1 MIPAPIPTDE
11 EQRLQAL
18 ARCAILDT
26 AAEPLYDELTA
37 LAARLCAAPA
47 AAITLVDRHRQWF
60 KSRINMPV
68 SETPRAIS
76 ACAHTLLGDGPLVC
90 EDAFQDARF
99 HGNPLVAA
107 DRNRFYAGVPLRLAS
122 GERLGALCVLDH
134 RPRRLEPE
142 QLEMLELLGR
152 HVSRLLDER
161 ITAAQQGEAL
171 KDSDRMV
178 ELHAGMADESRG
190 LLVAAEQARLA
201 LVELLESQRRLEQE
215 LRESEQHFRTLA
227 DQGSALIWTSG
238 LDMGCDYFNQP
249 WLNFTGRTLAQELGS
264 GWTEGVH
271 LEDIERCLL
280 TYKAAFVARR
290 SFSMEYR
297 LRAADGRHRWIR
309 DDGSPRHDSQ
319 GRFLGF
325 IGYCYDITE
334 AKELEFRMRRFHA
347 ELEQRVAERTADLAT
362 ANRELATFTY
372 TVSHDLKA
380 PLRGI
385 DGYSRMLQL
394 VHGDLLDDGARD
406 LVARIRHGA
415 GQMNQL
421 IHDLLAYCHLE
432 QRQVRCT
439 QVDLVDLARRAIEA
453 RRADDPGL
461 GSGPGLE
468 RVLQLEAPDTPVMAC
483 ADADGLAMVLRNLID
498 NALKFSA
505 RSQPPCVR
513 LRVSHGEDGCAMLS
527 VHDNG
532 IGFDMQY
539 HDRIFEIFQRL
550 ERAEAYPGTGIG
562 LAIVRKAMQRMGG
575 RVWAQGEPGRGAV
588 FHLEM
593 PQ

>member
-134 RPRRLEPE
+134 RPHRLEPE

-161 ITAAQQGEAL
+161 ITAAQQVEAR
-171 KDSDRMV
+171 KDSDRMID
-178 ELHAGMADESRG
+178 LHAGMADESRG

-334 AKELEFRMRRFHA
+334 AKELEFQMRRFHA

-432 QRQVRCT
+432 QRQVCCT
-439 QVDLVDLARRAIEA
+439 RVDLVDLARRAIEA

-461 GSGPGLE
+461 GPGPGLE

>member
-122 GERLGALCVLDH
+122 GERLGALCVFDH

-432 QRQVRCT
+432 QRQVCCT
-439 QVDLVDLARRAIEA
+439 RVDLVDLARRAIEA

>member
-99 HGNPLVAA
+99 HDNPLVAA

-334 AKELEFRMRRFHA
+334 AKELEFQMRRFHA

-432 QRQVRCT
+432 QRQVCCT
-439 QVDLVDLARRAIEA
+439 RVDLVDLARRAIEA

-461 GSGPGLE
+461 GPGPGLE

>member
-432 QRQVRCT
+432 QRQVCCT
-439 QVDLVDLARRAIEA
+439 RVDLVDLARRAIEA

-461 GSGPGLE
+461 GPGPGLE

>member
-60 KSRINMPV
+60 KSRINVPV

-201 LVELLESQRRLEQE
+201 LVELLESQLRLEQE

-238 LDMGCDYFNQP
+238 LDMGCNYFNQP

-334 AKELEFRMRRFHA
+334 AKELEFQMRRFHA

-432 QRQVRCT
+432 QRQVCCT
-439 QVDLVDLARRAIEA
+439 RVDLVDLARRAIEA

-461 GSGPGLE
+461 GPGPGLE

>member
-99 HGNPLVAA
+99 HDNPLVAA

-432 QRQVRCT
+432 QRQVCCT
-439 QVDLVDLARRAIEA
+439 RVDLVDLARRAIEA

>member
-99 HGNPLVAA
+99 HDNPLVAA

-122 GERLGALCVLDH
+122 GERLGALCVFDH

-334 AKELEFRMRRFHA
+334 AKELEFQMRRFHA

-432 QRQVRCT
+432 QRQVCCT
-439 QVDLVDLARRAIEA
+439 RVDLVDLARRAIEA

>member
-60 KSRINMPV
+60 KSRINVPV

-238 LDMGCDYFNQP
+238 LDMGCNYFNQP

-432 QRQVRCT
+432 QRQVCCT
-439 QVDLVDLARRAIEA
+439 RVDLVDLARRAIEA

-461 GSGPGLE
+461 GPGPGLE

>member
-99 HGNPLVAA
+99 HDNPLVAA

-432 QRQVRCT
+432 QRQVCCT
-439 QVDLVDLARRAIEA
+439 RVDLVDLARRAIEA

-461 GSGPGLE
+461 GPGPGLE

>member
-1 MIPAPIPTDE
+1 MIAAPIPPDE

-18 ARCAILDT
+18 ERCAILDT
-26 AAEPLYDELTA
+26 VAEPLYDELTA
-37 LAARLCAAPA
+37 LAARLCAAPV

-60 KSRINMPV
+60 KSRINVPV

-90 EDAFQDARF
+90 EDAFQDERF
-99 HGNPLVAA
+99 HDNPLVAA
-107 DRNRFYAGVPLRLAS
+107 NRNRFYAGVPLRLAS

-134 RPRRLEPE
+134 RPRRLEPA

-152 HVSRLLDER
+152 HVSRLLDAR
-161 ITAAQQGEAL
+161 ISAAQQVEAL

-178 ELHAGMADESRG
+178 ELHADMADESRG
-190 LLVAAEQARLA
+190 LLAAAEQARLA

-271 LEDIERCLL
+271 PQDIERCLL
-280 TYKAAFVARR
+280 TYKAAFAARR
-290 SFSMEYR
+290 RFSLEYR

-309 DDGSPRHDSQ
+309 DDGSPRQDSQ

-347 ELEQRVAERTADLAT
+347 ELEQRVTERTADLAA

-406 LVARIRHGA
+406 LVSRIRHGV

-432 QRQVRCT
+432 QRQVRCA
-439 QVDLVDLARRAIEA
+439 QVDLVDLTQRAIEA
-453 RRADDPGL
+453 RHIDDPGL
-461 GSGPGLE
+461 GRGLDQ
-468 RVLQLEAPDTPVMAC
+468 VLVLEAPATPVMAC

-505 RSQPPCVR
+505 RSQPPRVR

-575 RVWAQGEPGRGAV
+575 RVWAQGEPGCGAV
-588 FHLEM
+588 FHLEL

>member
-11 EQRLQAL
+11 EQRLQAP

-152 HVSRLLDER
+152 HVSRLLDAR

-334 AKELEFRMRRFHA
+334 AKELEFQMRRFHA

-362 ANRELATFTY
+362 ANRELVTFTY

-432 QRQVRCT
+432 QRQVCCT
-439 QVDLVDLARRAIEA
+439 RVDLVDLARRAIEA

>member
-60 KSRINMPV
+60 KSRINVPV

-99 HGNPLVAA
+99 HDNPLVAV

-432 QRQVRCT
+432 QRQVCCT
-439 QVDLVDLARRAIEA
+439 RVDLVDLARRAIEA

>member
-122 GERLGALCVLDH
+122 GERLGALCVFDH

-432 QRQVRCT
+432 QRQVCCT
-439 QVDLVDLARRAIEA
+439 RVDLVDLARRAIEA

-461 GSGPGLE
+461 GPGPGLE

>member
-152 HVSRLLDER
+152 HVSRLLDAR
-161 ITAAQQGEAL
+161 ITAAQQVEAL

-334 AKELEFRMRRFHA
+334 AKELEFQMRRFHA

-432 QRQVRCT
+432 QRQVCCT
-439 QVDLVDLARRAIEA
+439 RVDLVDLARRAIEA

-461 GSGPGLE
+461 GPGPGLE

>member
-362 ANRELATFTY
+362 ANRELATFTRKREKPRPSGRGGRAQARAA
-372 TVSHDLKA
+372 SHWR
-380 PLRGI
+380 RG
-385 DGYSRMLQL
+385 
-394 VHGDLLDDGARD
+394 
-406 LVARIRHGA
+406 
-415 GQMNQL
+415 
-421 IHDLLAYCHLE
+421 
-432 QRQVRCT
+432 
-439 QVDLVDLARRAIEA
+439 
-453 RRADDPGL
+453 
-461 GSGPGLE
+461 
-468 RVLQLEAPDTPVMAC
+468 
-483 ADADGLAMVLRNLID
+483 
-498 NALKFSA
+498 
-505 RSQPPCVR
+505 
-513 LRVSHGEDGCAMLS
+513 RVSCGMADWFYVQYQSCPFEPSASSCAPHPAPRTPCAGS
-527 VHDNG
+527 
-532 IGFDMQY
+532 
-539 HDRIFEIFQRL
+539 
-550 ERAEAYPGTGIG
+550 
-562 LAIVRKAMQRMGG
+562 
-575 RVWAQGEPGRGAV
+575 PGRAAGCGTRPSASSSG
-588 FHLEM
+588 
-593 PQ
+593 

>member
-1 MIPAPIPTDE
+1 M
-11 EQRLQAL
+11 
-18 ARCAILDT
+18 
-26 AAEPLYDELTA
+26 
-37 LAARLCAAPA
+37 
-47 AAITLVDRHRQWF
+47 
-60 KSRINMPV
+60 
-68 SETPRAIS
+68 
-76 ACAHTLLGDGPLVC
+76 
-90 EDAFQDARF
+90 
-99 HGNPLVAA
+99 
-107 DRNRFYAGVPLRLAS
+107 
-122 GERLGALCVLDH
+122 LDH
-134 RPRRLEPE
+134 RPRRLEPA
-142 QLEMLELLGR
+142 QLEQLELLGR
-152 HVSRLLDER
+152 HVSRLLDAR
-161 ITAAQQGEAL
+161 ITAAQQVEAL

-238 LDMGCDYFNQP
+238 LDMGCNYFNQP

>member
-334 AKELEFRMRRFHA
+334 AKELEFQMRRFHA

-432 QRQVRCT
+432 QRQVCCT
-439 QVDLVDLARRAIEA
+439 RVDLVDLARRAIEA

-461 GSGPGLE
+461 GPGPGLE

>member
-178 ELHAGMADESRG
+178 ELHAGMADESCG

-394 VHGDLLDDGARD
+394 VHGDLLDDGTRD

-432 QRQVRCT
+432 QRQVCCT
-439 QVDLVDLARRAIEA
+439 RVDLVDLARRAIEA

-461 GSGPGLE
+461 GPGPGLE

>member
-76 ACAHTLLGDGPLVC
+76 ACAYTLLGDGPLVC

-238 LDMGCDYFNQP
+238 LDMGCNYFNQP

-334 AKELEFRMRRFHA
+334 AKELEFQMRRFHA

-439 QVDLVDLARRAIEA
+439 RVDLVDLARRAIEA

>member
-99 HGNPLVAA
+99 HDNPLVAA

-238 LDMGCDYFNQP
+238 LDMGCNYFNQP

-264 GWTEGVH
+264 GWTEGIH
-271 LEDIERCLL
+271 PEDIERCLL
-280 TYKAAFVARR
+280 TYKAAFVAQR

-334 AKELEFRMRRFHA
+334 AKELEFQMRRFHA

-432 QRQVRCT
+432 QRQVCCT
-439 QVDLVDLARRAIEA
+439 RVDLVDLARRAIEA

-461 GSGPGLE
+461 GPGPGLE